1 MSPKLLSKLL
11 RLMPLQ
17 CAICEL
23 ESKTGIGI
31 CEICIAQ
38 LPWIESACYQCGL
51 PLDGRLLSGGRCAR
65 CTIKRPEFDSC
76 QALFHYKPPLD
87 RLIIQHKF
95 QRRLDIGASL
105 GGLLAE
111 RFNQCSLARAAGE
124 KPELLLP
131 VPLHRKRMNRRG
143 FNQAWEL
150 TRAVSEASGIPS
162 CNSLIERIRN
172 TTPQTELADA
182 EARRKN
188 LKAAFAIRDSKTARN
203 LRSVTIIDDV
213 VTTAATVSAMA
224 ACLKQQGIQRVD
236 VYCVARADTRS

>member
-1 MSPKLLSKLL
+1 
-11 RLMPLQ
+11 
-17 CAICEL
+17 
-23 ESKTGIGI
+23 
-31 CEICIAQ
+31 
-38 LPWIESACYQCGL
+38 
-51 PLDGRLLSGGRCAR
+51 
-65 CTIKRPEFDSC
+65 
-76 QALFHYKPPLD
+76 
-87 RLIIQHKF
+87 
-95 QRRLDIGASL
+95 
-105 GGLLAE
+105 
-111 RFNQCSLARAAGE
+111 
-124 KPELLLP
+124 
-131 VPLHRKRMNRRG
+131 MNRRG

-162 CNSLIERIRN
+162 RN